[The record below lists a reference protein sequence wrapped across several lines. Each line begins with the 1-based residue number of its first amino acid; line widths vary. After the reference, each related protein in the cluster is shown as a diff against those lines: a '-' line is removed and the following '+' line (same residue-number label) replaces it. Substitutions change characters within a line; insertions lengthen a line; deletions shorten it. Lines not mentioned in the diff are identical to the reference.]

1 MARKRVERGEDEE
14 LTNVGFVVPSSFAAV
29 IKERSA
35 ELGLSKSE
43 LMRRALEHYLSEVAA

>member
-1 MARKRVERGEDEE
+1 MERGEDEE
-14 LTNVGFVVPSSFAAV
+14 LTNVGFVVPASFAAV
-29 IKERSA
+29 IKERST